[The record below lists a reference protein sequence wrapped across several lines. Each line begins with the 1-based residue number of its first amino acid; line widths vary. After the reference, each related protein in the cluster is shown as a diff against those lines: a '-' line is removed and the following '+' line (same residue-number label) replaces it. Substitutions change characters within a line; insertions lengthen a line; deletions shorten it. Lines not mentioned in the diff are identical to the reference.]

1 MKTIKLFMISFALS
15 FTFFGC
21 EKSVDE
27 NEEMLL
33 QKSALTYATRE
44 QSEGMCITWVDNFD
58 SPYSMNG
65 NWILYGNPQPEWKAE
80 AYGRNGLFD
89 NNGPSPTKNYAVSEA
104 NICRGY
110 GYVIESEVL
119 LKILNPDGTC
129 VCPGIALTK
138 PSNPKLIN
146 SELLTGISMRIIYA
160 GSNATWFPVKLR
172 NHTWFLMEFITESGN
187 KISSGYVPADSYS
200 NKWYILKFEV
210 TPEGYVKFFCDDTL
224 LWAPF
229 NRIHPM
235 MESENLIVLGYTS
248 DGNPQTRSGV
258 AYHNWV
264 KATYSYSPEK

>member
-1 MKTIKLFMISFALS
+1 MKTLNFILLSVALS

-21 EKSVDE
+21 EKFAGE
-27 NEEMLL
+27 TTGTAQ
-33 QKSALTYATRE
+33 QKSASVVATPDE
-44 QSEGMCITWVDNFD
+44 NKGMCIIWVDNFD

-89 NNGPSPTKNYAVSEA
+89 NNGPSPTKNYAVSESTVG
-104 NICRGY
+104 RGY

-119 LKILNPDGTC
+119 LKILNPGGTC

-138 PSNPKLIN
+138 PFSPKLIN
-146 SELLTGISMRIIYA
+146 SELPTGISMRIIYA

-187 KISSGYVPADSYS
+187 RISSGYVPADSYS
-200 NKWYILKFEV
+200 NKWYILRFEV

-248 DGNPQTRSGV
+248 DGDPQTRSGV

-264 KATYSYSPEK
+264 KATYSCSPEK